1 MRVALQ
7 ERGYLIWALMSA
19 EEFSE
24 EGARADLD
32 IQLFQMPLTEHLLY
46 AMALGSSPT
55 PQTRKEGGWL

>member
-32 IQLFQMPLTEHLLY
+32 IQ
-46 AMALGSSPT
+46 
-55 PQTRKEGGWL
+55 TRKEGGWL